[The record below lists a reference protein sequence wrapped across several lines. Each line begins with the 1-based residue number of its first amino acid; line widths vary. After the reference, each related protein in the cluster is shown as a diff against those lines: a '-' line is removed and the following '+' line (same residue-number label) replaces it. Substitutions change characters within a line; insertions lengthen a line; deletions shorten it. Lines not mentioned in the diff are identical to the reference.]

1 MLDDQQLLIRF
12 AENRSEAAFGQL
24 VNRYVNLVYS
34 TALRR
39 TNFDAH
45 LAQDVAQMVF
55 TDLARKAPSL
65 SRDVVLAG
73 WLHRATL
80 YAAGQLMRSDR
91 RRRWR
96 EQEAAA
102 MSALESETN
111 TDWQA
116 IPPRWMKPSIN

>member
-1 MLDDQQLLIRF
+1 MPDDQHLLERF
-12 AENRSEAAFGQL
+12 AEHRSEAAFGEL

-39 TNFDAH
+39 TDDAH
-45 LAQDVAQMVF
+45 LAHDIAQLVF

-65 SRDVVLAG
+65 PRDIVLAG

-80 YAAGQLMRSDR
+80 YAAAQMMRSNQR
-91 RRRWR
+91 RHIR

-111 TDWQA
+111 
-116 IPPRWMKPSIN
+116 